1 MLFDTWLVSN
11 CLSLGDRVS
20 MGVGVETR
28 MPFLDARLIELVMAL
43 RLKTPDHHLGQK
55 AWLREALKGVVPEEV
70 LKRPKAGF
78 QPPVREWISGVVT
91 RHIDILR
98 SGQLVSEGVLD
109 ANKINFLCKSFHE
122 QGWMQKYFT
131 YKLILLEMWYQ
142 KVVMG

>member
-55 AWLREALKGVVPEEV
+55 AWLREALKGVVPDEV

>member
-1 MLFDTWLVSN
+1 
-11 CLSLGDRVS
+11 
-20 MGVGVETR
+20 
-28 MPFLDARLIELVMAL
+28 
-43 RLKTPDHHLGQK
+43 
-55 AWLREALKGVVPEEV
+55 V

-109 ANKINFLCKSFHE
+109 ANKITFLCKSFHE